1 MLSVIIVYSRHIFDI
16 YFTLYWGC
24 CIIMEHIMAVAKHS
38 HEKLILISQ
47 YFKIYDITNF
57 QYNVVDGAFQLE
69 MKTLF
74 LYYTIG

>member
-1 MLSVIIVYSRHIFDI
+1 
-16 YFTLYWGC
+16 
-24 CIIMEHIMAVAKHS
+24 MAVAQHNG
-38 HEKLILISQ
+38 EKLILISQ